1 MAVPLSS
8 SRLLDALRGEGV
20 HVVERSGWTT
30 HNRNS
35 RGPWGP
41 VNGITIH
48 HTAGRDSLVL
58 CWSGTSAL
66 PGPLCHTHLAK
77 DGVATMVGHGRANHA
92 GTFAQNA
99 HDAVVKEAA
108 DHPRPDSAE
117 PVDGNAHY
125 YGIEIENLGD
135 GNDPYPV
142 VQYQAAVRWAAA
154 ICRAHGWS
162 ANSVIGHKEGT
173 RRKID
178 PSFDMD
184 TFRDAVAARLAHD
197 PGWNPGDEEDDM
209 ALTAEEI
216 RKIAVEVLTLDG
228 VIDNPNPASA
238 GTNQYISLETAV
250 RNIET
255 VVRRSEARQTAQQET
270 IDKLVQA
277 VATLAASVGELDPAA
292 IVTELRDAIEG
303 ITVRLDVGG
312 V

>member
-1 MAVPLSS
+1 MAIPPSAS
-8 SRLLDALRGEGV
+8 AFAKLLRDEGV
-20 HVVERSGWTT
+20 TVVEVGDWET
-30 HNRNS
+30 HNRNHM
-35 RGPWGP
+35 GPWGP
-41 VNGITIH
+41 VNGIVIH
-48 HTAGRDSLVL
+48 HTAGRDSLAL

-99 HDAVVKEAA
+99 HDAVVKESA
-108 DHPRPDSAE
+108 DHPRPDAAE
-117 PVDGNAHY
+117 PVDGNQHY

-135 GNDPYPV
+135 GRDPYPE

-178 PSFDMD
+178 PSFDLD
-184 TFRDAVAARLAHD
+184 TFRDAVAARLAHTPD
-197 PGWNPGDEEDDM
+197 WNPGDEEDDM

-216 RKIAVEVLTLDG
+216 KKIAVEVLTLDG
-228 VIDNPNPASA
+228 VIDNPNPGSA
-238 GTNQYISLETAV
+238 ATNPYISLETAV

-255 VVRRSEARQTAQQET
+255 VVRRSEAKQAAQQET
-270 IDKLVQA
+270 INQLVAA
-277 VATLAASVGELDPAA
+277 VGALAASVGELDPAQVVAELKAA
-292 IVTELRDAIEG
+292 IAAID
-303 ITVRLDVGG
+303 VRLEVA
-312 V
+312 